1 MRVFSRFKF
10 LSRAVHEEQE
20 VVEYHGERNKYPL
33 TEASLCT
40 SLTLTVWR
48 KSLVISCK
56 GFTVIDSCGKLVYR
70 VDNYI
75 VHPNEVILMDAS
87 GNSVLTMRRR
97 RKLGLVDSW
106 FVYEGEMGKQHRRNK
121 LGKSRESPVCC
132 VRKRVNILDGNPKV
146 QAYVY
151 RVGLDSNK
159 REAAFTVEGSYAH
172 RRCKVLD
179 ECKRAVAE
187 IKRKEAISKDVS
199 FGIEIF
205 QLVVHPGFDPAFAMA
220 LVLLLDQMFS

>member
-20 VVEYHGERNKYPL
+20 GEHDGERNRYPL

-56 GFTVIDSCGKLVYR
+56 GFTVIDPYGNLVYR

-87 GNSVLTMRRR
+87 GNSVLTLRRS

-106 FVYEGEMGKQHRRNK
+106 FVYEGEMGKQK
-121 LGKSRESPVCC
+121 VKSRDSPVCC
-132 VRKRVNILDGNPKV
+132 VRKRVNILDGKPKV

-151 RVGLDSNK
+151 RVTSDSDK
-159 REAAFTVEGSYAH
+159 RHAAFTIEGSYAH
-172 RRCKVLD
+172 RTCKVLD
-179 ECKRAVAE
+179 EYKKAVAE
-187 IKRKEAISKDVS
+187 IKRKEANTKDVS

-205 QLVVHPGFDPAFAMA
+205 QLVVHPGFDTSFAMA